1 MGVSPVDFLTRYS
14 FRCPRGTNHR
24 ISSARRTCVCCSTG
38 AVSGARSR
46 VLLVAETRY
55 FCSGSD
61 RNVTIGARQ
70 LYFPGSAHPLFE
82 CGTISQRLA
91 QDYDGAVSQGPNN
104 PLDQNEIRTQH
115 DSK

>member
-1 MGVSPVDFLTRYS
+1 MRVGRIQDKTRWTKALGEAATVGYHNKSPDQLSKEDMRS
-14 FRCPRGTNHR
+14 
-24 ISSARRTCVCCSTG
+24 CSTG
-38 AVSGARSR
+38 AVSGARSG

-82 CGTISQRLA
+82 CGTISQRLSA
-91 QDYDGAVSQGPNN
+91 G
-104 PLDQNEIRTQH
+104 L
-115 DSK
+115 